1 MNGSSRLPPGP
12 LRRTA
17 AQGSMRP
24 PVRHGTGSSR
34 HNSSVMSSPAPSISS
49 RSRAETVSP
58 SAPRRKAPLES
69 PSKNNNEANIN
80 VVVRCRG
87 RSDREKSEN
96 SAVVV
101 SHPSTSEVALSLG
114 PLATVENKIYS
125 FDRTFGP
132 EADQQKIYDNVVA
145 PLLQEVGHRCGAPG
159 GWMLT
164 GDFDRCSMGIIA
176 PFLPMGRQ
184 EPGKHTQ

>member
-1 MNGSSRLPPGP
+1 M
-12 LRRTA
+12 
-17 AQGSMRP
+17 
-24 PVRHGTGSSR
+24 
-34 HNSSVMSSPAPSISS
+34 
-49 RSRAETVSP
+49 
-58 SAPRRKAPLES
+58 ES
-69 PSKNNNEANIN
+69 PSKSSNEANIN

-145 PLLQEVGHRCGAPG
+145 PLLQEVSHCCG
-159 GWMLT
+159 L
-164 GDFDRCSMGIIA
+164 
-176 PFLPMGRQ
+176 
-184 EPGKHTQ
+184 